1 MLEILA
7 ATETTNS
14 DLLWLQIAAPAVIAI
29 IGGILTYIVVLKV
42 MEEKVRRMEDDVKE
56 LKEQKNL
63 MKTELDKLSEFKV
76 SAQKFID
83 SKLYTAQSPLNLSD
97 FGKQLVKDSGF
108 LKIFENVKDDLVS
121 KLEGLQPTTQYEV
134 QEKSRALMDDLTEYE
149 PFKPIE
155 KYAFENGTD
164 LSQILR
170 AGAILLR
177 DYYFEKHPEVVDPK
191 EQW

>member
-1 MLEILA
+1 MLEIFA
-7 ATETTNS
+7 VTETTFN
-14 DLLWLQIAAPAVIAI
+14 WLQILVPAI
-29 IGGILTYIVVLKV
+29 ISVVLALLAAWAVLAKYQQKV
-42 MEEKVRRMEDDVKE
+42 DDAKEDIKD
-56 LKEQKNL
+56 LKAANAT

-108 LKIFENVKDDLVS
+108 LKIFEDVKDDLVS
-121 KLEGLQPTTQYEV
+121 KLEKLRPTTQYEV
-134 QEKSRALMDDLTEYE
+134 QEKSRALMDGLTEYE

-191 EQW
+191 EKW